1 MAKSKKTEENIVT
14 DVPQP
19 DDATTETFT
28 VKVDTEDAID
38 IMEYLSE
45 PGIKLGVD
53 NRKKIEVKM
62 TDGRL
67 VKGIIRP
74 LSSDESVAI
83 TQFASENGISMDKLV
98 IQKAFYGMDGKT
110 HIPDLL
116 LEKFTVGVCAD
127 IVTQIMEFS
136 GYGADEQTVEAIKKN

>member
-1 MAKSKKTEENIVT
+1 MAKKTTDETVVT
-14 DVPQP
+14 DVPEP
-19 DDATTETFT
+19 NSTETFT
-28 VKVDTEDAID
+28 VKLDEEAID
-38 IMEYLSE
+38 IMDYLSE
-45 PGIKLGVD
+45 PGIKLGID
-53 NRKKIEVKM
+53 NRKKIEVTM
-62 TDGRL
+62 TDGRK

-83 TQFASENGISMDKLV
+83 TQFANESGVSMDKLV

-116 LEKFTVGVCAD
+116 LEKFTVGVCAE
-127 IVTQIMEFS
+127 IVTKIMEFS